1 MQRQATVNKGGIT
14 YSEGA
19 VAFPTGTQFSVTD
32 EDTFL
37 GFDDIID
44 YIVNDR
50 LQRSRQPISNALLK
64 TIPGKTRVSFAEAL
78 LSQIPVIEYED
89 TIPLVGTESRVT
101 WENNFKNEVI
111 RDLFDNREGF
121 YILKSNI
128 SSTRSNVKIY
138 SLWCYTK
145 RRIDETSENLFFNV
159 ISEIATEVAGQQIV
173 EESATGNQDSQFIED
188 FA

>member
-1 MQRQATVNKGGIT
+1 
-14 YSEGA
+14 
-19 VAFPTGTQFSVTD
+19 
-32 EDTFL
+32 
-37 GFDDIID
+37 
-44 YIVNDR
+44 
-50 LQRSRQPISNALLK
+50 
-64 TIPGKTRVSFAEAL
+64 
-78 LSQIPVIEYED
+78 
-89 TIPLVGTESRVT
+89 VGTESRVT